1 MLTMRRGPSHGLITA
16 PMRPGHMEREYF
28 QYFRLATHV
37 AFCNVGLH
45 YALLV
50 FEGLT
55 MSLIV
60 VKAAYDPEAKV
71 WFVEESDL
79 PGLNVE
85 TDTIEAMIQ
94 QLPLAIADLLENTD
108 ESA

>member
-1 MLTMRRGPSHGLITA
+1 
-16 PMRPGHMEREYF
+16 
-28 QYFRLATHV
+28 
-37 AFCNVGLH
+37 
-45 YALLV
+45 
-50 FEGLT
+50 

-85 TDTIEAMIQ
+85 TDTIETMIQ
-94 QLPLAIADLLENTD
+94 QLPLAIADLLENT
-108 ESA
+108 EEGAREVPIELIAHARTRVRIGGPA